1 MSETVQDSTGAR
13 VSVEHD
19 EQNSAFVVR
28 VDSGEV
34 AGRAHY
40 LAGPGSGAE
49 SGAGSERIMYHTEVG
64 SEFSG
69 RGLAKILVSHALKT
83 SSDTMVT
90 VVPVCPLFAERL
102 KEHGNDFLAIGGRY
116 RWATEADV
124 EFVKQNI

>member
-1 MSETVQDSTGAR
+1 MSETVQDSTGAK

-19 EQNSAFVVR
+19 KQNSAFVVK

-40 LAGPGSGAE
+40 LAGPGAGA
-49 SGAGSERIMYHTEVG
+49 ERIMYHTEVD

-69 RGLAKILVSHALKT
+69 RGLAKILVSHALKV
-83 SSDTMVT
+83 SSDSMVT
-90 VVPVCPLFAERL
+90 IVPVCPLFAERL

-124 EFVKQNI
+124 EFVKQHV

>member
-13 VSVEHD
+13 VRVEHD

-28 VDSGEV
+28 DDSGEV

-40 LAGPGSGAE
+40 LVGPRSEA
-49 SGAGSERIMYHTEVG
+49 ERIMYHTEVG
-64 SEFSG
+64 EEFSG
-69 RGLAKILVSHALKT
+69 RGLAKILVSHALKE
-83 SSDTMVT
+83 SSDSMKT

-102 KEHGNDFLAIGGRY
+102 KEHGNDFLAIGGRF

-124 EFVKQNI
+124 EYVKQNV

>member
-1 MSETVQDSTGAR
+1 MSETVQDSTGSK

-19 EQNSAFVVR
+19 EENSAFVVKD
-28 VDSGEV
+28 DSGEV

-40 LAGPGSGAE
+40 LAGPGPGAE
-49 SGAGSERIMYHTEVG
+49 KIMYHTEVG

-69 RGLAKILVSHALKT
+69 RGLAKILVSHALKS
-83 SSDTMVT
+83 SSDKMVT
-90 VVPVCPLFAERL
+90 IVPVCPLFAERL